1 MPTSASANSGVPP
14 IAYTSEIALVAAMA
28 PKSNGS
34 STIGMKKSVVATIA
48 CVVVD
53 LVHRGVVAGFDAD
66 QQIVWHR
73 TRRALLRDD
82 LLQHRGASLQPQPP
96 PCERLV
102 KRGILVSGAF
112 TGRYLG

>member
-48 CVVVD
+48 CV
-53 LVHRGVVAGFDAD
+53 
-66 QQIVWHR
+66 
-73 TRRALLRDD
+73 
-82 LLQHRGASLQPQPP
+82 SL
-96 PCERLV
+96 
-102 KRGILVSGAF
+102 IL
-112 TGRYLG
+112 